1 MIPPLPKRL
10 RAMVPGQA
18 SAGSCSPIPDDIL
31 FFEILILLPVKCL
44 LRLQSVCKLWR
55 ATLISTYFVNRHLE
69 HSRTSP
75 SMVIMPR
82 KYQRYHKNFGI
93 YGVSFYGFQPGQ
105 SKVAKLI
112 LEKRC
117 PGGIPIFSMPVHC
130 DGLIMIPCASGRIFL
145 CNPATREFVEL
156 PQGSHNIPEGH
167 RVAFG
172 FDPWSGKYK
181 VARHFLRSGIEE
193 KSHADRE
200 KCMLEY
206 SAGHE
211 ILTLG
216 DGEEAWEWK
225 STVDPPYAINA
236 RTPICMRGFFYWSAL
251 HSVTSNGHSKVS
263 SHVILQFSLRDER
276 FTVYPNPPC
285 RAFLSDNDV
294 LCELSGKLCCIHSPS
309 PCDVAIWLA
318 EEGPNLAWSMCRH
331 LILPMPRHLRVFAC
345 ASGNRDKIFLSIDA
359 RYLLKCNLR
368 DGSLEEI
375 IDMAHDML
383 YDQQNGIKFCTGE
396 LPVAHYM
403 LPCVESLLQIAPL

>member
-1 MIPPLPKRL
+1 M
-10 RAMVPGQA
+10 APGQA
-18 SAGSCSPIPDDIL
+18 SAGSCSSPIPDDIL
-31 FFEILILLPVKCL
+31 FFEILTLLPVKCL
-44 LRLQSVCKLWR
+44 LRLHSVCKLWR
-55 ATLISTYFVNRHLE
+55 ATLISTPFVHRHLE

-82 KYQRYHKNFGI
+82 KYQRYHRNFGI

-112 LEKRC
+112 QEKRC
-117 PGGIPIFSMPVHC
+117 PGGIPIFTMPLHC
-130 DGLIMIPCASGRIFL
+130 DGLIMIPCIMGRIFL
-145 CNPATREFVEL
+145 CNLATREFVEL
-156 PQGSHNIPEGH
+156 PQGSRSIEDGQ

-181 VARHFLRSGIEE
+181 VARHFLRSGSEE
-193 KSHADRE
+193 KPHAD
-200 KCMLEY
+200 MLEY
-206 SAGHE
+206 STGHE

-216 DGEEAWEWK
+216 DGEEAWKWK

-285 RAFLSDNDV
+285 RDFLSDNDT
-294 LCELSGKLCCIHSPS
+294 LCELSGKLCYIHSAS
-309 PCDVAIWLA
+309 PCEVAIWLA
-318 EEGPNLAWSMCRH
+318 EEGPNLAWSMRRR
-331 LILPMPRHLRVFAC
+331 LILPMPRQLRVFAC
-345 ASGNRDKIFLSIDA
+345 ASGSRDKIFLSIDA
-359 RYLLKCNLR
+359 WYLLKCDLR
-368 DGSLEEI
+368 DGSLEVI
-375 IDMAHDML
+375 IDMAHDMS
-383 YDQQNGIKFCTGE
+383 YDQQNGIKVCTRE

-403 LPCVESLLQIAPL
+403 LPCVESLLRIAPL